1 MRSARNASRQTMLSG
16 RGQKESAKKRFDE
29 VKAEATEV
37 AEATQAFARIKP
49 FLDEAEKARNNAK
62 RKIEK
67 EIASMRWS
75 SLFYRSRVMPLVCAL
90 RAIDTYH
97 HYLTSLFARDQ
108 QNQARIERL
117 LDEKDKLFNL
127 LTKQ

>member
-1 MRSARNASRQTMLSG
+1 MRSARNTSRQSMLSG
-16 RGQKESAKKRFDE
+16 RGQEESAKKRYEE
-29 VKAEATEV
+29 VKEDATEV
-37 AEATQAFARIKP
+37 AGEMEAFARIKP
-49 FLDEAEKARNNAK
+49 FLDEAEKARDNAK

-67 EIASMRWS
+67 EIASLRWS

-97 HYLTSLFARDQ
+97 HHFTSLFARDR

-117 LDEKDKLFNL
+117 LGEKDKLLNL
-127 LTKQ
+127 LTK